1 MFLSRSLVKIQYCAE
16 SPWPQTARARIIN
29 PVSGGAVSSQHLQE
43 VLLVQFGLFV
53 HKGDLK
59 PHSFHFS
66 SEHKLMKDDM
76 YVIILVIFTAY
87 LICM

>member
-1 MFLSRSLVKIQYCAE
+1 MASDRQGSNYKSCVWRGSVISA
-16 SPWPQTARARIIN
+16 
-29 PVSGGAVSSQHLQE
+29 LQE

-76 YVIILVIFTAY
+76 DVIILVIFTAY